1 MTGSKR
7 ARSKPSV
14 TNKTSIFGIMGGL
27 TPMTTNVN
35 GYGNE
40 RKNSGKSFSF
50 LYNRSINYQRDYL
63 FNNKIVSVN
72 PQCSG
77 GVGKRNLLMKC
88 NSSNSSEPTTSSSE
102 PATSSSEPDT
112 MKLSGNDNL
121 YLWNHQPSDSTVD
134 TEISE
139 IIAQPGYQPII
150 VDDGT
155 GILTDVNGD
164 SMPELNL
171 STDQINDIKTF
182 INTYNLNAAT
192 GEIGTGYSIVVVG
205 NNDYVVFFFN
215 PSNDTFQYQGNLD
228 GNSILF
234 NELVVN
240 SDLLYI
246 YRKST

>member
-88 NSSNSSEPTTSSSE
+88 NSSNINSTNSGGSSQPN
-102 PATSSSEPDT
+102 T
-112 MKLSGNDNL
+112 MKLYGNDNL
-121 YLWNHQPSDSTVD
+121 YLWNHQPSDSTIE

-139 IIAQPGYQPII
+139 IIAQPGFEPII

-155 GILTDVNGD
+155 GIISDDGVGGIV
-164 SMPELNL
+164 LNL
-171 STDQINDIKTF
+171 SSDQINDIKTF
-182 INTYNLNAAT
+182 INTYNLKIMT
-192 GEIGTGYSIVVVG
+192 GVLGTGYLIFVVG
-205 NNDYVVFFFN
+205 NNDHHNFLFN
-215 PSNDTFQYQGNLD
+215 PSNDTFQYFGTLD
-228 GNSILF
+228 DPSI
-234 NELVVN
+234 NELDFLN
-240 SDLLYI
+240 TDLLYI